1 MLDKFRHINIPERPA
16 FMQLVEA
23 PTETLINDGYILQ
36 IDKENLSVNIIKLKK
51 GGERTMATKVITKA
65 KPKFEALYEEL
76 IARKEE
82 LDSKKETAINEAI
95 AKVTAE
101 VEAEFASE
109 ELTLDN
115 MLKEV
120 TVEETIE
127 VEDEPEATEV
137 VGEETV
143 AEVAEENVAVEGQP
157 VNTAQI
163 F

>member
-1 MLDKFRHINIPERPA
+1 MMFERPA
-16 FMQLVEA
+16 YVQFIDMT
-23 PTETLINDGYILQ
+23 PNIIIDGYILQ
-36 IDKENLSVNIIKLKK
+36 IDTKKLSANIIKLKK
-51 GGERTMATKVITKA
+51 GGEKTMATKVITKA
-65 KPKFEALYEEL
+65 KPKFEAIYEEL

-82 LDSKKETAINEAI
+82 LASKKEVAINEAI

-120 TVEETIE
+120 TVEETVE
-127 VEDEPEATEV
+127 VEDEPESTEV

-143 AEVAEENVAVEGQP
+143 AEVAEENVAIEAQP
-157 VNTAQI
+157 VNTAPI

>member
-1 MLDKFRHINIPERPA
+1 MLDKFRYINIPERPA
-16 FMQLVEA
+16 FMQLVDT

-51 GGERTMATKVITKA
+51 GGEKTMATKVITKA
-65 KPKFEALYEEL
+65 KPKFEAIYEEL

-82 LDSKKETAINEAI
+82 LDSKKEVAINEAI

-120 TVEETIE
+120 TIEETVE
-127 VEDEPEATEV
+127 VKDEVDETEV
-137 VGEETV
+137 VDEETV
-143 AEVAEENVAVEGQP
+143 AEVAEENVAVEEQP
-157 VNTAQI
+157 TNATPI